1 MLDPFTALA
10 AANTAFSVVKKV
22 VKAGKEAE
30 DIYKSLSKW
39 AGAVSDLQEWM
50 GQEEQKPSIFKKIT
64 YQKSATS
71 EAFDSLIAKKKIEEQ
86 EAAIKSM
93 FYTGA
98 LCHLGINGYRE
109 FIKQRRAIKD
119 KREKEVYEQLRRRKA
134 FFYNT
139 LMGGAITILVTVLIS
154 MIYFLID
161 MIQEASK

>member
-1 MLDPFTALA
+1 
-10 AANTAFSVVKKV
+10 
-22 VKAGKEAE
+22 
-30 DIYKSLSKW
+30 
-39 AGAVSDLQEWM
+39 
-50 GQEEQKPSIFKKIT
+50 
-64 YQKSATS
+64 
-71 EAFDSLIAKKKIEEQ
+71 
-86 EAAIKSM
+86 M